1 MILLVS
7 NTKGG
12 VGKSTLAI
20 NLAVE
25 RARWGADPHT
35 PYGQNVLVIDG
46 DRQETALMALAR
58 RGEDGGE
65 PDVRVTSL
73 GTSPSMRTQAP
84 RLGNDYHDVI
94 IDAGGRD
101 NPTVRAAAL
110 IADVMIMPF
119 APSVFDLWEVEEMVR
134 IIEEAQDFNPTLR
147 AAAVLTKVPP
157 TGPDADL
164 AAEALSQYEQFTVL
178 DTRIGQRV
186 SFGRAAAAGQAVTET
201 NWTDA
206 KAAAE
211 LEALAAE
218 IWGTDE

>member
-35 PYGQNVLVIDG
+35 PYSKNVLVIDG
-46 DRQETALMALAR
+46 DRQETALMAMSR
-58 RGEDGGE
+58 RADDGGE
-65 PDVRVTSL
+65 PFVPVTGL
-73 GTSPSMRTQAP
+73 GEASAMRTQAP
-84 RLGNDYHDVI
+84 RLSADYDDVI

-101 NPTVRAAAL
+101 NPTLRAAAL

-119 APSVFDLWEVEEMVR
+119 APSLFDLWEVEEMVR

-186 SFGRAAAAGQAVTET
+186 SFGRAAARGQAVTE
-201 NWTDA
+201 NGAADA